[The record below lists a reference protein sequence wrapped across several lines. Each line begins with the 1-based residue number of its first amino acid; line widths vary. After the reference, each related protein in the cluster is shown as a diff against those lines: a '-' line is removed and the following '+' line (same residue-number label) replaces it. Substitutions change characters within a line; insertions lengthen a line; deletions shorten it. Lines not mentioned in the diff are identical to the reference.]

1 MLQKTSKIRI
11 LENFYGL
18 DYVFFGK
25 PIQKMQSCCASLTED
40 YMSVKGAF
48 MSLMIEMYDLIDH
61 QPKVIEEKL
70 NTKALKTLARE
81 SARIARENARRLVE
95 TPQGRADIKQ
105 HLKEALEENHDLNIN
120 DEVKEAI
127 RKKAF
132 GLAID
137 TMLLRRSFLEAKN
150 VKKLNEW
157 DGQIVEDAYKVLRDN
172 LVESAL
178 FIIEANELT
187 K

>member
-1 MLQKTSKIRI
+1 MLQKETKIRV

-25 PIQKMQSCCASLTED
+25 PIQSMKSCCESLTED

-48 MSLMIEMYDLIDH
+48 MSLMIEMYGIIDH
-61 QPKVIEEKL
+61 QPKPIEEKL
-70 NTKALKTLARE
+70 SQKDLKILARE
-81 SARIARENARRLVE
+81 AAKIARKNAQRLVE

-105 HLKEALEENHDLNIN
+105 QLKESLEENSDLNIQ
-120 DEVKEAI
+120 DEVKDAI

-137 TMLLRRSFLEAKN
+137 NMLLNRSFNESKSVN
-150 VKKLNEW
+150 KLNEW
-157 DGQIVEDAYKVLRDN
+157 DGQIIEDAYKVLRDN

>member
-1 MLQKTSKIRI
+1 MLQKETKIRV

-25 PIQKMQSCCASLTED
+25 PVQKMKNCCESLTED

-48 MSLMIEMYDLIDH
+48 MSLMIEMYALIDH
-61 QPKVIEEKL
+61 QPKLIAEKL
-70 NTKALKTLARE
+70 NTKSLKLLAKE
-81 SARIARENARRLVE
+81 SAKIARQNAKKLVE

-105 HLKEALEENHDLNIN
+105 HLKEALEENSDLNIN
-120 DEVKEAI
+120 DEVKDAI

-137 TMLLRRSFLEAKN
+137 NMLLNRSFMESKS

-178 FIIEANELT
+178 FLIEANELS

>member
-1 MLQKTSKIRI
+1 MLQKESKIRV

-25 PIQKMQSCCASLTED
+25 PVQQMKKCCESLTED

-48 MSLMIEMYDLIDH
+48 MSLVIEMYDIIDH
-61 QPKVIEEKL
+61 QPKVIAEKL
-70 NTKALKTLARE
+70 NTKALRRLAKE
-81 SARIARENARRLVE
+81 SARLARQNAKKLVE
-95 TPQGRADIKQ
+95 SPQGRADIKQ
-105 HLKEALEENHDLNIN
+105 QLKESLEENSDLNID
-120 DEVKEAI
+120 DEVRESI

-132 GLAID
+132 GLAVD
-137 TMLLRRSFLEAKN
+137 NMLLNRAFRESKE

-187 K
+187 Q